1 MASRGGVGGNIGEEG
16 DLTDGEPDEAGRP
29 MSVGIVAARLSLLP
43 SAPGTAA
50 PGTTAPGM
58 TPLKLPPLKLSP
70 KLPQLP

>member
-1 MASRGGVGGNIGEEG
+1 MGEGG
-16 DLTDGEPDEAGRP
+16 DLAEGEPAEAGRP

-58 TPLKLPPLKLSP
+58 TPLKPPPLKLSP
-70 KLPQLP
+70 KLPLRHKLPLLP

>member
-1 MASRGGVGGNIGEEG
+1 
-16 DLTDGEPDEAGRP
+16 